1 MNIKRDHGK
10 RARVYMQEGGDKS
23 IEHDFKLEQL
33 AIKGPAVEAASG
45 STKAELFG
53 EDLSGISTHLE
64 TRRLSYHSP
73 QYKSFLK
80 SCSME
85 FWSCSGGGRSFQVF
99 MAVLLAVALAL
110 APNG

>member
-1 MNIKRDHGK
+1 MNRISVNIQLDHGK

-23 IEHDFKLEQL
+23 IEHDFRLEQL

-53 EDLSGISTHLE
+53 EDLSGISTHPE
-64 TRRLSYHSP
+64 TNRLSYHSP

-80 SCSME
+80 VVRLN
-85 FWSCSGGGRSFQVF
+85 SGAALGEGGLFKFVRRSS
-99 MAVLLAVALAL
+99 
-110 APNG
+110 